1 MSPVAPQLGATKEL
15 ISFIQHLPFVI
26 MQWQTVTCFSW
37 EHVWLHHGSCGWR
50 WRARCRSADTPAD
63 TDTADTRPQCTLG
76 SVGSTITSL
85 TPLTLHLRAL
95 QTIGH
100 KCAVICAIQYNNISC
115 YEWNL
120 PRELVILMWKTTF
133 IIFSPAVQSFLWC
146 DKNPGEW
153 EDIFH
158 LFVLLSE
165 ITYFIILNVFEGT
178 LLDNRNN
185 KWLPVIS

>member
-1 MSPVAPQLGATKEL
+1 
-15 ISFIQHLPFVI
+15 

-50 WRARCRSADTPAD
+50 WRARCRPADTPAD
-63 TDTADTRPQCTLG
+63 TDADTRPQCTLG
-76 SVGSTITSL
+76 SVGSTITTSL
-85 TPLTLHLRAL
+85 TPLHPWHCSGEPFRQSDINVQLYV
-95 QTIGH
+95 
-100 KCAVICAIQYNNISC
+100 KYNNISC

-120 PRELVILMWKTTF
+120 PRELVIPLSLYLVPLCKV
-133 IIFSPAVQSFLWC
+133 FSVVIKPRG
-146 DKNPGEW
+146 NEW

-178 LLDNRNN
+178 LLDNRSN

>member
-1 MSPVAPQLGATKEL
+1 MFFLGACLAAPWEL
-15 ISFIQHLPFVI
+15 WVEVAGPVPACWYTCRYRHCWYTPSVHSRLCWEHHHLPYI
-26 MQWQTVTCFSW
+26 
-37 EHVWLHHGSCGWR
+37 
-50 WRARCRSADTPAD
+50 
-63 TDTADTRPQCTLG
+63 
-76 SVGSTITSL
+76 

-133 IIFSPAVQSFLWC
+133 IIFSPTVQSFLWC
-146 DKNPGEW
+146 DKNPGEC

>member
-85 TPLTLHLRAL
+85 TLHPWHCIWEPFRQSDINVQLYM
-95 QTIGH
+95 Q
-100 KCAVICAIQYNNISC
+100 CAIQQHIMLRMKSSSWIS
-115 YEWNL
+115 YTNVEDHFHYTL
-120 PRELVILMWKTTF
+120 YLVPLCKVFTIVIKPPGNGRIFF
-133 IIFSPAVQSFLWC
+133 IC
-146 DKNPGEW
+146 
-153 EDIFH
+153 
-158 LFVLLSE
+158 LFC
-165 ITYFIILNVFEGT
+165 
-178 LLDNRNN
+178 
-185 KWLPVIS
+185 

>member
-50 WRARCRSADTPAD
+50 WRARCRPADTPAD

-100 KCAVICAIQYNNISC
+100 KCAVICMCNTIQQHIMLRMKSSSWIS
-115 YEWNL
+115 YTNVEDHFHYTL
-120 PRELVILMWKTTF
+120 YLVPLCKVFSVVIKAPGNGRIFF
-133 IIFSPAVQSFLWC
+133 IC
-146 DKNPGEW
+146 
-153 EDIFH
+153 
-158 LFVLLSE
+158 LFC
-165 ITYFIILNVFEGT
+165 
-178 LLDNRNN
+178 
-185 KWLPVIS
+185 